1 MKKLLTLLFILFS
14 GICSAQNFDAGFIGG
29 FTASQISGDGLA
41 GFDKGGA
48 RLGAYISYPIKKKM
62 NFQVEMQYI
71 QKGSK
76 SPSGKNTV
84 SNYTMNLHYLELPFT
99 LNYKLKD
106 GIVLESGLGPGIL
119 FAYSEKDEIGE
130 LGGISPSIFALD
142 FLFGLQYQ
150 FLDYLKIG
158 VRYGNSVL
166 PIRGKSNI
174 SDLEKNKDWYSS
186 IVSFA
191 LMYQISR

>member
-1 MKKLLTLLFILFS
+1 MIRLIALLFILFTCP
-14 GICSAQNFDAGFIGG
+14 ILAQNFDAGFIGG

-41 GFDKGGA
+41 GFDNP
-48 RLGAYISYPIKKKM
+48 LKKKM

-76 SPSGKNTV
+76 SPSGKEGF

-142 FLFGLQYQ
+142 FLCGLHYQ
-150 FLDYLKIG
+150 FLDNLKIG
-158 VRYGNSVL
+158 VRYGNSLL

-174 SDLEKNKDWYSS
+174 SDSEKNKEWYSS
-186 IVSFA
+186 SVSFA

>member
-1 MKKLLTLLFILFS
+1 MIRLIALLFILFTS
-14 GICSAQNFDAGFIGG
+14 PILAQNFDAGFIGG

-48 RLGAYISYPIKKKM
+48 RFGAYISYPLKKKM

-76 SPSGKNTV
+76 SPSGKEGF

-142 FLFGLQYQ
+142 FLCGLHYQ
-150 FLDYLKIG
+150 FLDNLKIG
-158 VRYGNSVL
+158 VRYGNSLL

-174 SDLEKNKDWYSS
+174 SDSEKNKEWYSS
-186 IVSFA
+186 SVSFA